1 MIKGMG
7 FFGKKKADKEISE
20 TNEELTLKKEL
31 ESKVD
36 KLEKDFREKQE
47 QLDDITEKITTVKE
61 EYDSTVGNLMLVK
74 KELNQKKM
82 ELDIIKREYKE
93 TRERNKKSEIIKDIQ
108 SIDKFKKTE
117 GEHSKIKDEL
127 DEFTRKYE
135 EIKEQI
141 ALEQTNLH
149 NIKKQQ
155 VEVEKEL
162 DEANSRLYNA
172 KQELDKKDNFEDTSI
187 LTQSE
192 KEFIGIENKNEKN
205 SSGIIEAASVV
216 VGSLKSKLNTTQKE
230 LDAMQSLLEKEREEH
245 KKTRKE
251 LEKLKQ
257 SKS

>member
-1 MIKGMG
+1 MIRDMG
-7 FFGKKKADKEISE
+7 FFGKKKADEGISD
-20 TNEELTLKKEL
+20 TSEELTLKKEL
-31 ESKVD
+31 ESKVE

-61 EYDSTVGNLMLVK
+61 EYDSTVGSLMLVK

-82 ELDIIKREYKE
+82 ELDIIKREYRE
-93 TRERNKKSEIIKDIQ
+93 TSERNKKSEIIKDIQ

-127 DEFTRKYE
+127 DEFTRKHR

-172 KQELDKKDNFEDTSI
+172 KQKLDKKDNFEDTSI

-192 KEFIGIENKNEKN
+192 KEFIGIEDKNEKN
-205 SSGIIEAASVV
+205 SSGIIEAASAV

>member
-7 FFGKKKADKEISE
+7 FFGKKKADEEISE